1 MRSLTPAERVAATQ
15 AVIDRFRDK
24 PFSWAGANCI
34 ALARMQAKGLGHV
47 VPPVPRFRSAL
58 GAQRAMAKRGGIARQ
73 ALPTASSA
81 SICASRGSS
90 HLGGRRGRD
99 GPSSRMHL
107 RWPRKPLWMARET
120 ARRPISH
127 QVGRWRH
134 RGGLATLEIIE
145 IQMRLQT
152 ASYALAKPSSYPN
165 ERAPARRSSGGQIEP
180 CLDLLSSAARL
191 P

>member
-1 MRSLTPAERVAATQ
+1 MGWRKLHRL
-15 AVIDRFRDK
+15 
-24 PFSWAGANCI
+24 GAN
-34 ALARMQAKGLGHV
+34 AGKGPGPCGSACAAFPLR
-47 VPPVPRFRSAL
+47 PWRSA
-58 GAQRAMAKRGGIARQ
+58 GDGEARGRQRGGTARQ

-81 SICASRGSS
+81 SIRASRGSS
-90 HLGGRRGRD
+90 HPGGRRGCD

-120 ARRPISH
+120 ARRPVSH